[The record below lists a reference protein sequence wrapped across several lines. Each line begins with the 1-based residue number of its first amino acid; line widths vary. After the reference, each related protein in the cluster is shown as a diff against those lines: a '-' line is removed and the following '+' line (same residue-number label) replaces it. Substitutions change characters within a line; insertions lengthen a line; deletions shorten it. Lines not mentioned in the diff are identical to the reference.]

1 MKPITDRGRTLD
13 AVINPSNYTP
23 FPDINNKD
31 DFDHAWQT
39 NPDWVMAN
47 LAHAAYCPEN
57 EMEIQLEKLGMKCH
71 FYQSTADESGII
83 RGREALLAVWG
94 DNAILAFRGT
104 EASDKM
110 TLKIRDKMSFITEYL
125 NSVLPVNISL
135 PEEID
140 ILFMPTDLIDDLDF
154 LPETYQDPDGKR
166 GTSKVHRGFLKA
178 TKELWPD
185 IEKKL
190 EQLKQKGVKHFFVTG
205 HSLGAAMAVVAA
217 IMYDFDKVVTFG
229 EPAVGKDIDK
239 TIGENCPHIRYVNGN
254 DPVTKIVPE
263 AIYPHHGKCE
273 NIGKETLISW
283 RFDHSIINYAAILKG
298 HPRTTKS

>member
-1 MKPITDRGRTLD
+1 MEPIIDHGRTLD
-13 AVINPSNYTP
+13 SVINPGHYTP
-23 FPDINNKD
+23 FPNITNKD

-39 NPDWVMAN
+39 NPDWIMAN
-47 LAHAAYCPEN
+47 MAHAAYCPEN
-57 EMEIQLEKLGMKCH
+57 KMEKQLEQLGIECH
-71 FYQSTADESGII
+71 FYQSTADKSGIT

-104 EASDKM
+104 EAGEKM
-110 TLKIRDKMSFITEYL
+110 KIKIQDKMSFITEYL
-125 NSVLPVNISL
+125 NYVLPINLSL
-135 PEEID
+135 PEEIG

-154 LPETYQDPDGKR
+154 LPETYQDKNGKK

-190 EQLKQKGVKHFFVTG
+190 EQLKQNGVKHFFVTG

-217 IMYDFDKVVTFG
+217 IMYDFNQVVTFG
-229 EPAVGKDIDK
+229 EPAVGKELDK
-239 TIGENCPHIRYVNGN
+239 TIGENCPHIRYVNGG

-263 AIYPHHGKCE
+263 AIYPHHGKCKE
-273 NIGKETLISW
+273 IGGKTLLSW
-283 RFDHSIINYAAILKG
+283 RFDHSIINYADILKN
-298 HPRTTKS
+298 HLRTSK